1 MTERGQGSGARQ
13 NGVRHSASTG
23 KIEAERGS
31 QVWGSQLGIQV
42 QASLGYIRLS
52 ILKRK
57 KKNTASMVLDV
68 FPTLKRQRQVDL

>member
-13 NGVRHSASTG
+13 DGIRHSASTG

-42 QASLGYIRLS
+42 QASSGYIRLS

-57 KKNTASMVLDV
+57 KNTASMVLDA